1 MRELGSVNSS
11 SLLGPAES
19 SRPDSSIC
27 VAPPEPL
34 LKTIALHAGSS
45 GICLR
50 YPTMTSPL
58 SSHSTSLIRWKLPS
72 HSLLAFMSVRAAVGG
87 WSRGNIVDD
96 RNGDRSE
103 GLALNT
109 HEENR
114 VSRGVYRGD
123 RDRTDVRTNP
133 AGHLDQIGVRR
144 GGGWAKE
151 TGQYSVPGAGPRVQS
166 RPLGT

>member
-1 MRELGSVNSS
+1 R
-11 SLLGPAES
+11 
-19 SRPDSSIC
+19 SR
-27 VAPPEPL
+27 
-34 LKTIALHAGSS
+34 S
-45 GICLR
+45 GR
-50 YPTMTSPL
+50 
-58 SSHSTSLIRWKLPS
+58 
-72 HSLLAFMSVRAAVGG
+72 G

-123 RDRTDVRTNP
+123 RVRTDVRTNP

-144 GGGWAKE
+144 GGEWAKE
-151 TGQYSVPGAGPRVQS
+151 TGQYSVTGPVPHRSEEHTSELQS
-166 RPLGT
+166 RENLVRR

>member
-1 MRELGSVNSS
+1 
-11 SLLGPAES
+11 
-19 SRPDSSIC
+19 SR
-27 VAPPEPL
+27 
-34 LKTIALHAGSS
+34 S
-45 GICLR
+45 GR
-50 YPTMTSPL
+50 
-58 SSHSTSLIRWKLPS
+58 
-72 HSLLAFMSVRAAVGG
+72 G

-123 RDRTDVRTNP
+123 RVRTDVRTNP

-144 GGGWAKE
+144 CGEWAKE
-151 TGQYSVPGAGPRVQS
+151 TAQDSVTCPLPHAPYPRLRISWCGRAEGTSDPWSGPIHCLLPRGGTECARLDLEHRASPWAQERQPDIVPEYQYSTVRNAYHI
-166 RPLGT
+166 